1 MREENEFMKHY
12 GAEDFRRYH
21 SGEMSE
27 QEMHALEKASLE
39 DPFLADALEGFAHA
53 VTPVADIDALKQKI
67 SKNSGA
73 VKPIR
78 PYKNPFAMFAKVA
91 AVLVVGGGLGWLV
104 FHKKYPEQ
112 DKELAGIVK
121 TEKQHADSMVAAGLD
136 SALVSANNPA
146 ITITEPA
153 TKPETHYTI
162 TDTVANGS
170 TATLATSNGALTN
183 NGEGTYQFTV
193 SDSAKN
199 FANVAANNNMNSN
212 NGLSGKLPGISVK
225 NIPVSFSQARFKGR
239 VVDSKGAPIPFAS
252 LTDQRDKKGVLTDAD
267 GKFDF
272 EQNDSV
278 AFVDVSA
285 LGYKSQLA
293 SLRSS
298 NTDSNIL
305 VLQAADSKLSEVV
318 ITQVNKDK
326 RKDIES
332 DSWKKSRKKEA
343 FDERRITVS
352 NAIPVNGWDAFYRYV
367 NDSLKTITSID
378 QYTSSAEISISFD
391 VNEKGEPVNITAG
404 KSLCDKCR
412 EEAIR
417 IFKEGPAW
425 RLNGKKKK
433 ASALVRF

>member
-1 MREENEFMKHY
+1 M
-12 GAEDFRRYH
+12 
-21 SGEMSE
+21 
-27 QEMHALEKASLE
+27 
-39 DPFLADALEGFAHA
+39 
-53 VTPVADIDALKQKI
+53 
-67 SKNSGA
+67 
-73 VKPIR
+73 
-78 PYKNPFAMFAKVA
+78 
-91 AVLVVGGGLGWLV
+91 
-104 FHKKYPEQ
+104 
-112 DKELAGIVK
+112 
-121 TEKQHADSMVAAGLD
+121 
-136 SALVSANNPA
+136 
-146 ITITEPA
+146 
-153 TKPETHYTI
+153 
-162 TDTVANGS
+162 
-170 TATLATSNGALTN
+170 
-183 NGEGTYQFTV
+183 
-193 SDSAKN
+193 
-199 FANVAANNNMNSN
+199 
-212 NGLSGKLPGISVK
+212 
-225 NIPVSFSQARFKGR
+225 
-239 VVDSKGAPIPFAS
+239 
-252 LTDQRDKKGVLTDAD
+252 
-267 GKFDF
+267 
-272 EQNDSV
+272 
-278 AFVDVSA
+278 
-285 LGYKSQLA
+285 GYKSQLA

-367 NDSLKTITSID
+367 NDSLKTITAID